1 VQRRKRWAGS
11 RIRSR
16 ASWPADY
23 DTDAERGVVVVA
35 SLPKG
40 DYEVYGL
47 SVFFNVG
54 MTTSALTLRQPFRF
68 RSR

>member
-1 VQRRKRWAGS
+1 MGGFTHQIKSLFAGQ
-11 RIRSR
+11 
-16 ASWPADY
+16 PADN
-23 DTDAERGVVVVA
+23 DIDAERGVVVVA
-35 SLPKG
+35 SLPEG
-40 DYEVYGL
+40 DYEVYGR